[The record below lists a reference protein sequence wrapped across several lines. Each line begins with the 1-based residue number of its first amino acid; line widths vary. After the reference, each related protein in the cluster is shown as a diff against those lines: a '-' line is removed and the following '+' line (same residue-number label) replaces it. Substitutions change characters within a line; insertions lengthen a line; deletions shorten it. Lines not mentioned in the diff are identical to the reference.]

1 MLRTQILKRALCA
14 EMFQPLTTYYSL
26 LTAFYCLESKRH
38 PIIVVSRQA
47 VCVEVC
53 VHKFDIKYMLRMCLL
68 DK

>member
-1 MLRTQILKRALCA
+1 MLR
-14 EMFQPLTTYYSL
+14 PLTTHYSP
-26 LTAFYCLESKRH
+26 LTAFYRSDPKLH
-38 PIIVVSRQA
+38 PVIVVSRQA